1 MEVHVGERMSVDEVV
16 ADCRRYWVETKV
28 PQQRVAEMKIEL
40 ESHLREAQLAG
51 KNPETVVGPDLAAFA
66 ESWAAEFRGPAAPD
80 AWRRQER
87 RARVRRE
94 RWSAY
99 GWLLGLVVVVV
110 ILIAVGP
117 KEETV
122 NDIETWRWVWLGAAV
137 ILGIGEMITAGLFML
152 PFAIGA
158 AAAAVLAFFNVAVWV
173 QVMVF
178 LATSIA
184 ALWGMRRFAWRDKE
198 PQHPVGA
205 NRYVDATGTVTE
217 AVDRI
222 AGTGRVRLETEQ
234 WRATTDL
241 DDAIAI
247 GTEVRVVDVRGARLV
262 VEPRDIP
269 TS

>member
-1 MEVHVGERMSVDEVV
+1 VADRMGVDAVV
-16 ADCRRYWVETKV
+16 ADCGRYWSETRV
-28 PQQRVAEMKIEL
+28 PQARVEEMKIEL

-51 KNPETVVGPDLAAFA
+51 KSPEAVVGPDLAAFA
-66 ESWAAEFRGPAAPD
+66 ESWAAELRAPAAPG
-80 AWRRQER
+80 AWQNRDRK
-87 RARVRRE
+87 ARVRRE

-99 GWLLGLVVVVV
+99 GWMLGLAVVVT

-158 AAAAVLAFFNVAVWV
+158 VAATVLAFFDVAVWLQLV
-173 QVMVF
+173 VF
-178 LATSIA
+178 LVTSVA

-198 PQHPVGA
+198 PQYPVGA
-205 NRYVDATGTVTE
+205 KRYAGAVATVTE
-217 AVDRI
+217 VVDRVG
-222 AGTGRVRLETEQ
+222 GTGRVRLETEQ

-241 DDAIAI
+241 DEPIAA
-247 GTEVRVVDVRGARLV
+247 GTEVKVVDVRGARLV
-262 VEPRDIP
+262 VEPRG
-269 TS
+269 TSE

>member
-1 MEVHVGERMSVDEVV
+1 VGDRMSVDEVV
-16 ADCRRYWVETKV
+16 ADCGRYWIGTRV
-28 PQQRVAEMKIEL
+28 PQARVEEMKIEL

-51 KNPETVVGPDLAAFA
+51 KSPETVVGPDLAAFA
-66 ESWAAEFRGPAAPD
+66 ESWAAEFRAPAAPD

-99 GWLLGLVVVVV
+99 GWLVGLAVVVL
-110 ILIAVGP
+110 ILIAIGP

-158 AAAAVLAFFNVAVWV
+158 VAAAALAFFNVVVWI
-173 QVMVF
+173 QLTVF

-198 PQHPVGA
+198 PQYAVGA
-205 NRYVDATGTVTE
+205 KRYLDAVGTVIE
-217 AVDRI
+217 AVDRVE
-222 AGTGRVRLETEQ
+222 GTGRVRLDTEQ

-241 DDAIAI
+241 NDVIAV
-247 GTEVRVVDVRGARLV
+247 GTEVKVLDVRGARLV
-262 VEPRDIP
+262 VEPRS
-269 TS
+269 TTE